1 MKKTNKNK
9 QKRNKLL
16 ASGLLSFVLAIIS
29 FGAGIYIGLMT
40 MNYNYITIGTMQGS
54 NSIMILFVCSG
65 LFIALGVV
73 SISVGMKL
81 LSMRKSTNFVF
92 YTKKSV
98 IISSLVFYTVIFII
112 SIIAIAMCFSRYIPS
127 VYSITTFVLSALAV
141 VLCVLCFFF
150 TFKELKAFMNKIKSG
165 EMTIQIEYP
174 KRYTPIS
181 KTPEAL
187 AKNTYTSNSMNIY
200 DLSHELVRLDEMRNK
215 GLINSQEYE
224 QLKEYYM
231 NRVNSKIY

>member
-1 MKKTNKNK
+1 MKKTKKNK

-73 SISVGMKL
+73 SISVGMKM

-98 IISSLVFYTVIFII
+98 IISSLVFYTAIFII
-112 SIIAIAMCFSRYIPS
+112 GIIAIAMCFSSYIPS
-127 VYSITTFVLSALAV
+127 VYSIITFVLSALAV

-150 TFKELKAFMNKIKSG
+150 TFKELHSFMNKIKNG
-165 EMTIQIEYP
+165 ELSIQIEYP
-174 KRYTPIS
+174 KRYTPANQM
-181 KTPEAL
+181 PENL
-187 AKNTYTSNSMNIY
+187 AKNTYTSNSMKIE
-200 DLSHELVRLDEMRNK
+200 DLSHELFRLDEMKNK
-215 GLINSQEYE
+215 GIITTQEYE

-231 NRVNSKIY
+231 NRLNSKIY

>member
-1 MKKTNKNK
+1 MKNIKKDK

-16 ASGLLSFVLAIIS
+16 VSGLLSFLLAIIS
-29 FGAGIYIGLMT
+29 LGAGIYIGLMT
-40 MNYNYITIGTMQGS
+40 LNYNYITIGTMQGS
-54 NSIMILFVCSG
+54 NSVMILFACAG

-73 SISVGMKL
+73 SVSVGMKL

-98 IISSLVFYTVIFII
+98 IISSLVFYVVIFII
-112 SIIAIAMCFSRYIPS
+112 GVVAIAMCFSNYIPS

-150 TFKELKAFMNKIKSG
+150 TFKELKTFMNKIKNG

-174 KRYTPIS
+174 KRYAPVS
-181 KTPEAL
+181 QTPESL
-187 AKNTYTSNSMNIY
+187 VKNTYTSNSMNIY
-200 DLSHELVRLDEMRNK
+200 DLSHELSRLDEMRNK

-231 NRVNSKIY
+231 NRVSSKIY